1 MVPSIYNLGIF
12 LWGNAEMDTFVAN
25 NTSINGSENGLNGF
39 EFGLNT
45 CQ

>member
-1 MVPSIYNLGIF
+1 
-12 LWGNAEMDTFVAN
+12 MDTFVAN
-25 NTSINGSENGLNGF
+25 NTPIKGLENGLNGF